1 MWTYNNKLV
10 AIAINTNSVQYI
22 QFDDGTQET
31 GKNAIKSFKHGIFV
45 NPTLDKNKYL
55 SLLKVFHPDVS
66 NLDINLAT
74 QIAQAIISAKDGTA
88 TVINPQKTNYQS
100 QSDTKAKA
108 STSSNYYSWWQQST
122 RSDSDTS
129 ERQNTQRQRSG
140 HHQQPKQSREKK
152 DFETWLSYV
161 PTNYWKIFGHSDT
174 FERDRSVDFRIFK
187 RCYYGYFDTE
197 LEIVFRHQCIYR
209 EKVTAIHRNSLHI
222 LHQLNLNSLTKND
235 LWTLCN
241 YEAIPYNQF
250 ERKTELVDN
259 IFRHHCNSRDEHEPT
274 QDYWSIILTSPRP
287 LWKHKFI
294 KSNYHNNFEQFNYG
308 SNSRKQSSKTHES
321 KSKHDDTFDYL
332 NCGQYLKLKNQW
344 LERDEFL
351 YFLQLTRNLAQEL
364 NIKTNDSD
372 GYPGYPLQVLD
383 LAWQKISI

>member
-10 AIAINTNSVQYI
+10 AIAINTNSIQYI

-31 GKNAIKSFKHGIFV
+31 GKNAIKSFKRSIFV
-45 NPTLDKNKYL
+45 NPTLDKKKYL

-66 NLDINLAT
+66 SLDTDLAT

-100 QSDTKAKA
+100 QSQTTREA
-108 STSSNYYSWWQQST
+108 STSSNYSWWQQST
-122 RSDSDTS
+122 WSDWANSS
-129 ERQNTQRQRSG
+129 QQNTQRQKNCSS
-140 HHQQPKQSREKK
+140 QQPKQSPEKK

-241 YEAIPYNQF
+241 RENIPYNQF

-259 IFRHHCNSRDEHEPT
+259 IFRHHCNCLDEHEPT

-294 KSNYHNNFEQFNYG
+294 ERDYHDNFEQFDRGN
-308 SNSRKQSSKTHES
+308 NSQEQSSRTYES
-321 KSKHDDTFDYL
+321 RSKRDTSNYL
-332 NCGQYLKLKNQW
+332 NCGQYLKLKKQW

-351 YFLQLTRNLAQEL
+351 YFLQLTRNLAKEL

-372 GYPGYPLQVLD
+372 GYPGYPLQILD